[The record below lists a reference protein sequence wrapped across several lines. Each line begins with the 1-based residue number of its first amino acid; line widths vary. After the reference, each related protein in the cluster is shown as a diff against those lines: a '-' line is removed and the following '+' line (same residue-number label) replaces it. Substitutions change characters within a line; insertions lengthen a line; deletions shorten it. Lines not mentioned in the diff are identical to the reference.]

1 MVNKLKCFIALVFV
15 TCIVCYSTAKD
26 RTRNDSLF
34 VPHGNVIKMRLLAP
48 VLGLVAIK
56 VEGVEKMFGFGYER
70 VITKKMSFDLSLDI
84 EKIHRNSFSG
94 YGNNGYSLEKS
105 IIIDPEY
112 RFYPFNKNKKFP
124 QGFHIGPSLTF
135 GILNFQY
142 FYYQST
148 KDATGYEWYSKNIA
162 SKSELYKGVVMGTG
176 GKFGWQYFI
185 GKRKRFNLDIS
196 LGAFAC
202 KSIFLSPDQKYTF
215 TGFQKEYADHG
226 YFLKVVPSFY
236 LGYTFGKMN

>member
-1 MVNKLKCFIALVFV
+1 
-15 TCIVCYSTAKD
+15 
-26 RTRNDSLF
+26 
-34 VPHGNVIKMRLLAP
+34 
-48 VLGLVAIK
+48 LGLVAIK

-124 QGFHIGPSLTF
+124 QGFHIGPSLTL
-135 GILNFQY
+135 GISNLQY
-142 FYYQST
+142 FYYQSI
-148 KDATGYEWYSKNIA
+148 KDVTGYEWYTKDIA
-162 SKSELYKGVVMGTG
+162 GKSELYKGVVMGTG

-185 GKRKRFNLDIS
+185 GKRKRFNLDFS

-202 KSIFLSPDQKYTF
+202 KRIFLRPDHKYTF
-215 TGFQKEYADHG
+215 ISFQKEYANHK
-226 YFLKVVPSFY
+226 YFLRLFPSFC
-236 LGYTFGKMN
+236 LGYTFGKV